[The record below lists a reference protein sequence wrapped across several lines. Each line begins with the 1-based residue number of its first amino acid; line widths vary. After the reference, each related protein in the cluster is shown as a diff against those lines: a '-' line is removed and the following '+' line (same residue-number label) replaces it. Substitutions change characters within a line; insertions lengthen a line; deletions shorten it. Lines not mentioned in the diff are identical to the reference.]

1 MTGFARREG
10 GDDAVTWT
18 WEAKSVNAK
27 GLDVKVRVPTG
38 LDALEPGVRAAVPG
52 HLARGSVNVSLSV
65 DRGARGTTLQVN
77 REVLDRVLTLSD
89 EVRRRVD
96 AAPPR
101 TDGLLALRGVLETVE
116 ASEAED
122 VRSAREARMAADL
135 DGLLADLAAVRR
147 DEGARMAETVAGHL
161 AELERLAAEARAT
174 AEAQPEALRQRLR
187 RQVADL
193 LDAQVGV
200 PEERLAQEAA
210 ILASKADVR
219 EELDRLD
226 AHVAAAREL
235 VATGGVIGRRLDFLC
250 QELNRE
256 ANTLCSKAQD
266 VALTNTGL
274 ALKNTVEQLRE
285 QVQNIE

>member
-10 GDDAVTWT
+10 GDGAVTWT

-27 GLDVKVRVPTG
+27 GLDVRVRVPAG
-38 LDALEPGVRAAVPG
+38 LDALEPKVRATVP
-52 HLARGSVNVSLSV
+52 HYCARGSVNVSLSV
-65 DRGARGTTLQVN
+65 DRGARPVELQVN
-77 REVLDRVLTLSD
+77 RAVLDQVLALAT
-89 EVRRRVD
+89 EVQQRTD

-101 TDGLLALRGVLETVE
+101 VDGLLGIRGVLETAE
-116 ASEAED
+116 TPEAED
-122 VRSAREARMAADL
+122 VRAAREARMAADL

-147 DEGARMAETVAGHL
+147 DEGARMAASVHGHL
-161 AELERLAAEARAT
+161 DELARLTGEARQT
-174 AEAQPEALRQRLR
+174 AEAQPAALRERLR

-193 LDAQVGV
+193 LDAQAGL

-226 AHVAAAREL
+226 AHLASAREL
-235 VATGGVIGRRLDFLC
+235 LDEGGVIGRRLDFLC

-266 VALTNTGL
+266 VALTRTGL

-285 QVQNIE
+285 QIQNIE

>member
-10 GDDAVTWT
+10 GDGAVTWT

-27 GLDVKVRVPTG
+27 GLDVRVRVPAG
-38 LDALEPGVRAAVPG
+38 LDALEPKVRATVP
-52 HLARGSVNVSLSV
+52 HYCARGSVNVSLSV
-65 DRGARGTTLQVN
+65 DRGARPVELQVN
-77 REVLDRVLTLSD
+77 RAVLDQVLALAT
-89 EVRRRVD
+89 EVQQRTD

-101 TDGLLALRGVLETVE
+101 VDGLLGIRGVLETAE
-116 ASEAED
+116 TPEAED
-122 VRSAREARMAADL
+122 VRTAREARMAADL

-147 DEGARMAETVAGHL
+147 DEGARMAASVHGHL
-161 AELERLAAEARAT
+161 DELARLTGEARQT
-174 AEAQPEALRQRLR
+174 AEAQPAALRERLR

-193 LDAQVGV
+193 LDAQAGL

-226 AHVAAAREL
+226 AHLASAREL
-235 VATGGVIGRRLDFLC
+235 LDEGGVIGRRLDFLC

-266 VALTNTGL
+266 VALTRTGL

-285 QVQNIE
+285 QIQNIE

>member
-10 GDDAVTWT
+10 GDGAVTWT

-27 GLDVKVRVPTG
+27 GLDLRVRVPSG
-38 LDALEPGVRAAVPG
+38 LDALEPKVRATVPQYC
-52 HLARGSVNVSLSV
+52 ARGSVNVSLSV
-65 DRGARGTTLQVN
+65 DRGARPVELQVN
-77 REVLDRVLTLSD
+77 RNVLDQVLALAT
-89 EVRRRVD
+89 EVQQRTD

-101 TDGLLALRGVLETVE
+101 VDGLLGIRGVLETAE
-116 ASEAED
+116 TPEAED
-122 VRSAREARMAADL
+122 VRAAREARMAADL

-147 DEGARMAETVAGHL
+147 DEGARMAASVHGHL
-161 AELERLAAEARAT
+161 DELTRLAGEARQT
-174 AEAQPEALRQRLR
+174 AEAQPAALRERLR

-193 LDAQVGV
+193 LDAQAGV

-226 AHVAAAREL
+226 AHLAAAREL
-235 VATGGVIGRRLDFLC
+235 LGDGGVIGRRLDFLC

-266 VALTNTGL
+266 VALTRTGL
-274 ALKNTVEQLRE
+274 ALKNGVEQLRE
-285 QVQNIE
+285 QIQNIE

>member
-1 MTGFARREG
+1 MTGFARCEG
-10 GDDAVTWT
+10 GYDAVTWT

-27 GLDVKVRVPTG
+27 GLDVRVRVPSG
-38 LDALEPGVRAAVPG
+38 LDALEPKVRATVPQYC
-52 HLARGSVNVSLSV
+52 ARGSINVSLSV
-65 DRGARGTTLQVN
+65 DRGARPVALQVN
-77 REVLDRVLTLSD
+77 RAVLDQVLALAA
-89 EVRRRVD
+89 EVQQRTD

-101 TDGLLALRGVLETVE
+101 VDGLLGLRGVLETVE
-116 ASEAED
+116 APEAGD
-122 VRSAREARMAADL
+122 VRAAREAHMAADL

-147 DEGARMAETVAGHL
+147 DEGARMAASVNGHL
-161 AELERLAAEARAT
+161 DELARLAAEARQT
-174 AEAQPEALRQRLR
+174 AEAQPAGLRERLR

-226 AHVAAAREL
+226 AHLASAREL
-235 VATGGVIGRRLDFLC
+235 LDGGGVIGRRLDFLC

-266 VALTNTGL
+266 VALTRTGL

-285 QVQNIE
+285 QIQNIE

>member
-27 GLDVKVRVPTG
+27 GLDVRVRVPTG
-38 LDALEPGVRAAVPG
+38 LDALEPRVRAAVPNYC
-52 HLARGSVNVSLSV
+52 ARGSVNVSLSV
-65 DRGARGTTLQVN
+65 DRGARGMTLQVN
-77 REVLDRVLTLSD
+77 RDILDQVLALSD

-96 AAPPR
+96 ADRPR
-101 TDGLLALRGVLETVE
+101 TDGLLGLRGVLETVE
-116 ASEAED
+116 AAEAED

-147 DEGARMAETVAGHL
+147 DEGARMAETVGGHL
-161 AELERLAAEARAT
+161 AELERLAAEARST
-174 AEAQPEALRQRLR
+174 AEVQPEALRQRLR

-226 AHVAAAREL
+226 AHVASAREL
-235 VATGGVIGRRLDFLC
+235 LNGGGVIGRRLDFLC

-266 VALTNTGL
+266 VALTNIGL